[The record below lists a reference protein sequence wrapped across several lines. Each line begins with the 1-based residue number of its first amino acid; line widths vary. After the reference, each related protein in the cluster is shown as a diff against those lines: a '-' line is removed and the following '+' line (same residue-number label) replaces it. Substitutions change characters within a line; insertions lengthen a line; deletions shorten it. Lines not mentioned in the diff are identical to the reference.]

1 MHGQKWSP
9 QLKRQEL
16 RPSPLYPRP
25 LRLIRRPA
33 PLGLGRLQE
42 RMPNNLL
49 MTHGPR
55 RTQCLVHRLIRG
67 QRDTQCLV
75 HRLIRGQSDTQCL
88 VHRLIQ
94 CRASRHHRRMSS
106 ASRRHQPTPRRSRR
120 HLAHRLIPC
129 RASRRHLVHRLVPCR
144 ANRHH
149 RLMSRRSRRHRS
161 TFRRAYLRRKLGSLQ
176 AWASLS

>member
-1 MHGQKWSP
+1 MHGQEWSP

-16 RPSPLYPRP
+16 RPSPLYPQP
-25 LRLIRRPA
+25 LHLIRRLA

-67 QRDTQCLV
+67 Q
-75 HRLIRGQSDTQCL
+75 SDTQCL

-94 CRASRHHRRMSS
+94 CRASRHLRRMSS